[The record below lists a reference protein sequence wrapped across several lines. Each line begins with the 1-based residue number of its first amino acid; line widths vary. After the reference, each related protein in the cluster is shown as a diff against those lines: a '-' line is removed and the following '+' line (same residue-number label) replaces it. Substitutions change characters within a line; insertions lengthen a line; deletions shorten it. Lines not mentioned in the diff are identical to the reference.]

1 MFRLIFFKDQI
12 NEGIKSIAENYVK
25 TEIEFKDL
33 DISFFNHFPKLTVT
47 LTDSSIKGSK
57 LYQTE
62 NLISAKEIALGVD
75 VKTLFDDKIIFNEL
89 FITDATIN
97 LKIDSLGR
105 NNFDIVK
112 PSDEVEKEEES
123 SVGLALNNF
132 KIANSNF
139 LYDDQSSKTYL
150 KLDQF
155 DYDGLIDFTEN
166 QLTLNAK
173 TDIKNV
179 NFSFDEQKY
188 VKNLPLKGKINSK
201 IDLNNLSFYFTENNL
216 ELGQFPFSLKGSL
229 LMPNESKVFDLTI
242 SSEKNDDSI
251 YGTWISKRKDL
262 PVLSRKFSLKKTTF
276 NYDPKNVLIQ
286 PKYGVDEE
294 YADEYDNVDWVNSK
308 KKKYDESDGEEYFV
322 DVQRAASDEIY
333 KINGST
339 QKLTEK
345 QLKNLHKLDLEII
358 RNTIYARHGYSF
370 ANRGARQFFDYVD
383 WYVPLYTNVEDKLS
397 PIEKDNIELL
407 KRFEKY
413 ATDNYQQY
421 GR

>member
-1 MFRLIFFKDQI
+1 MKVIKITGFSLGGIILVLYVSPYFFKDQI

-47 LTDSSIKGSK
+47 LTDSSIKGSTP
-57 LYQTE
+57 YQTE

-123 SVGLALNNF
+123 SKGLALNNF

-201 IDLNNLSFYFTENNL
+201 IDLNNLSFYFTE
-216 ELGQFPFSLKGSL
+216 K
-229 LMPNESKVFDLTI
+229 
-242 SSEKNDDSI
+242 
-251 YGTWISKRKDL
+251 
-262 PVLSRKFSLKKTTF
+262 
-276 NYDPKNVLIQ
+276 
-286 PKYGVDEE
+286 
-294 YADEYDNVDWVNSK
+294 
-308 KKKYDESDGEEYFV
+308 
-322 DVQRAASDEIY
+322 
-333 KINGST
+333 
-339 QKLTEK
+339 
-345 QLKNLHKLDLEII
+345 
-358 RNTIYARHGYSF
+358 
-370 ANRGARQFFDYVD
+370 
-383 WYVPLYTNVEDKLS
+383 
-397 PIEKDNIELL
+397 
-407 KRFEKY
+407 
-413 ATDNYQQY
+413 
-421 GR
+421 